1 MGCIT
6 LGKSLK
12 VIDSAGGY
20 PNGKTQLLP
29 LNPLKMFIY
38 WLWSK
43 QSGKYWPLKLKKKQL
58 QMFYHNKWNLFRQ
71 TFRQGGTMFDC
82 FSWARKNATRE
93 SIMGSKYFWN
103 FIILL
108 YFFGSVRV
116 LYICITFVPKNAR
129 LQCNLADWNAIWR
142 YFASMQLLFISSM

>member
-12 VIDSAGGY
+12 VIDSARGY

-29 LNPLKMFIY
+29 LNPLKIFIY

-108 YFFGSVRV
+108 YFFGS
-116 LYICITFVPKNAR
+116 IEKNNNIR
-129 LQCNLADWNAIWR
+129 TMQSESFT
-142 YFASMQLLFISSM
+142 FASLSFPKTPDYSAI

>member
-1 MGCIT
+1 ME
-6 LGKSLK
+6 K
-12 VIDSAGGY
+12 
-20 PNGKTQLLP
+20 KTS
-29 LNPLKMFIY
+29 I
-38 WLWSK
+38 
-43 QSGKYWPLKLKKKQL
+43 GKKKPQL

-142 YFASMQLLFISSM
+142 YFASMQLLFILSMSFQRKWKNDFAKASWDNKCKLNISLVHPSELSSYQYIPGRLI